1 MLFDKKKTNEFY
13 LFIRIMKEFEKNNL
27 LNRIFSS

>member
-13 LFIRIMKEFEKNNL
+13 LFIRIMKEFQKNNL